1 MTSIACD
8 YSNFS
13 HTAYGKGYLVRP
25 DAKFNFDDSHKYF
38 HGGFWMPKKQGWFF
52 KSEDFQKF
60 QPLMKNH
67 ITKKEYFVQNTI
79 NEVHEGLQRI
89 KSRKLHKPLTEFV
102 YYPYGKGYL
111 LYIHPTFFN
120 QYLFPDDYKYFHG
133 AWWMESQNAWFFKSE
148 LLEQIREKGA
158 KLDNDYLLTQDEE
171 ETLEEYQGTY
181 QSDDEMDQDDE
192 DQYEDDDSDELEDQY
207 DDEDQYEDEEF
218 EEDEEEE
225 EEQNN
230 QIDPHGIREY
240 VNYTEYGKGYLVKP
254 FQTYVH
260 YGKKYF
266 HGGWW
271 MPSQNG
277 WFFKKD
283 AFNKLRI

>member
-1 MTSIACD
+1 MTTVAAN
-8 YSNFS
+8 YSNFTHS
-13 HTAYGKGYLVRP
+13 AYGKGYLVRP
-25 DAKFNFDDSHKYF
+25 DSKFVVTDNHKYF
-38 HGGFWMPKKQGWFF
+38 HGGFWMPTKQGWFF
-52 KSEDFQKF
+52 RKNDFQNF

-67 ITKKEYFVQNTI
+67 ITEKEYFVQNTI
-79 NEVHEGLQRI
+79 NEVDQGLQRI

-120 QYLFPDDYKYFHG
+120 QDLFPDDYKYFHG

-171 ETLEEYQGTY
+171 ETMEEYQGTY
-181 QSDDEMDQDDE
+181 LSDDEMDEDE
-192 DQYEDDDSDELEDQY
+192 EDQY
-207 DDEDQYEDEEF
+207 DEEDDGF
-218 EEDEEEE
+218 EEDDDQYDEEDDGFEDDEE
-225 EEQNN
+225 KPQV
-230 QIDPHGIREY
+230 DPHGIRQHVTY
-240 VNYTEYGKGYLVKP
+240 SEYGKGFLVTPYKN
-254 FQTYVH
+254 YEH

-277 WFFKKD
+277 WFFKRD
-283 AFNKLRI
+283 AFYELMI